1 MQGPAQA
8 PWGDW
13 QGAVLWPQLPA
24 RRPSVDPG
32 TGYCCQRLEENQVR
46 RAGVGRQIRCEALEI
61 HRLFLLH
68 QLFRGPGGGRHK
80 GGDAGGPGAACRE
93 AGEGWGGR
101 AGIWG
106 HQVGRV
112 RGVERLCG
120 PGAGHYR
127 SSARMPTDRDAS
139 AVTAST
145 SSVSAPGTLGTQESG
160 QEARR
165 CMQPQYLPGPRSR
178 ESERVRETSPSTLPH
193 RAS

>member
-46 RAGVGRQIRCEALEI
+46 RAGVGRRIRCEALEI

-68 QLFRGPGGGRHK
+68 QLFRGPGEGDTRVGMLGGQGLH
-80 GGDAGGPGAACRE
+80 AGKPGK
-93 AGEGWGGR
+93 AGVAVLGSGVVGWGGSE
-101 AGIWG
+101 GW
-106 HQVGRV
+106 
-112 RGVERLCG
+112 RGCG

-145 SSVSAPGTLGTQESG
+145 SSVSAPGTLGAQESG

>member
-112 RGVERLCG
+112 RGVERLWAGGRALPLFSQDAHGQGCQCG
-120 PGAGHYR
+120 HCLHFFCVGPWHPGHPGVWTGSQALH
-127 SSARMPTDRDAS
+127 A
-139 AVTAST
+139 
-145 SSVSAPGTLGTQESG
+145 APVFTW
-160 QEARR
+160 AKK
-165 CMQPQYLPGPRSR
+165 P
-178 ESERVRETSPSTLPH
+178 RVRKG
-193 RAS
+193 